1 MFFLLVPPR
10 PLSAPFLF
18 RTSRKGTDSASPWK
32 WKNLGVTVFHRE
44 KAKKSAKKAQNLW
57 VHIPRSHLVF
67 SEFNFVH
74 YCGRRDHFSKGDHS
88 KNAKGPQ
95 VHLYF
100 FCRHYCIS
108 QLLHLASLSITG
120 PRCSLDSSMLARL
133 FEDIWR
139 YKQRLFIASN
149 IYLAIYFR

>member
-1 MFFLLVPPR
+1 MMDGCSRASLTVRITVKNGDSPGNGKIWEIQFFTVKMLGNRKKSPKSMGTYAHVP
-10 PLSAPFLF
+10 FGLF
-18 RTSRKGTDSASPWK
+18 RVQFCA
-32 WKNLGVTVFHRE
+32 L
-44 KAKKSAKKAQNLW
+44 LW
-57 VHIPRSHLVF
+57 SQGPLFQRWSL
-67 SEFNFVH
+67 
-74 YCGRRDHFSKGDHS
+74 